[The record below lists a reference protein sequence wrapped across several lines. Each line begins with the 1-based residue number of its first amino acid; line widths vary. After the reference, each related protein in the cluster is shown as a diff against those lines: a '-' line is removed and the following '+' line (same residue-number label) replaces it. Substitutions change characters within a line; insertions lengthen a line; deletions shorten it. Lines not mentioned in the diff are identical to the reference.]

1 MKKYDL
7 VSAMAE
13 HTAKEV
19 VKNEETWKK
28 YLNTASRM
36 YKYPFRDQLLI
47 YAQRPE
53 ATACASLEIWNEKM
67 HCWVN
72 RGAKGIALIDE
83 EGHKFSKLRYVFD
96 ISDVHKAKRIGK
108 FPYLWEMQETQEERV
123 LERLERI
130 YGETDKE
137 TGFVDR
143 IRELS
148 VRITEECYPEIL
160 QDLEYLKEGSFL
172 EELDELNLSVRLR
185 VTLADSI
192 AYTVLRRC
200 GVPESLLA
208 DEMSFPYIHE
218 FNTVETLSQV
228 GSYVSDFAR
237 PILMEIG
244 KVIWTQE
251 KEASQNLEQKGLEKT
266 DKHDYN
272 ALKRKSEEQNKQ
284 DKGPIA
290 EYGERSSEN
299 ETTIRTERGL
309 SDSDVTNGQT
319 AGGNIDQIRADEKEL
334 LTGTQERDLHG
345 TVTKRDTER
354 TSSDHTEPGGR
365 EDGISDGTDEERSGR
380 DRADERGKSDA
391 LGTENEQHSAR
402 SRGSRSEGID
412 LQLNRK
418 EPESGY
424 QQLSLFP
431 SVEEQIGNITA
442 AQASMKYTMPAAF
455 FLPQDQLDDI
465 LRSGGG
471 RVQSRKRI
479 YAKYQ
484 QRKTPEEMA
493 EFLKNEYETTGK
505 GFEFDSNPVSLWFDE
520 AGMRIGYGMSAKE
533 NPLVFMNWS

>member
-442 AQASMKYTMPAAF
+442 AQARPIFNPKLSAMRYHLLNGMKKAPFHQKVATQTTQEY
-455 FLPQDQLDDI
+455 
-465 LRSGGG
+465 SG
-471 RVQSRKRI
+471 RCQTV
-479 YAKYQ
+479 
-484 QRKTPEEMA
+484 
-493 EFLKNEYETTGK
+493 
-505 GFEFDSNPVSLWFDE
+505 
-520 AGMRIGYGMSAKE
+520 
-533 NPLVFMNWS
+533 